1 MATDEL
7 VKKLF
12 ALGKK
17 SPALNHQENQL
28 IRDGAL
34 MIQKLSEE
42 VAQLRERV
50 YTLEERLA
58 IISEND
64 YAPDPEWPPIDEG
77 DDDPGYEP
85 DENLPDELG

>member
-1 MATDEL
+1 MTTDEM
-7 VKKLF
+7 VRALF

-17 SPALNHQENQL
+17 NPMVNHQQNQL

-34 MIQKLSEE
+34 LIQKLSEE

-50 YTLEERLA
+50 YTLEERLS
-58 IISEND
+58 IMSEND
-64 YAPDPEWPPIDEG
+64 YAADPEWPPIDEG
-77 DDDPGYEP
+77 DDPGYGP